1 MNYQQACF
9 YIEECQQGRRRFGLN
24 KLEEVLHQLND
35 PHKKLSFVHVAG
47 TNGKGSTAA
56 MLSSVLTKAG
66 YKTGLYT
73 SPHLMRY
80 NERMKINGQD
90 IPDEDFIEAAE
101 TVKEVC
107 DKMGGVPI
115 VFEILTLMALWYF
128 AKEQCDI
135 VILEVGIGGRID
147 ATNCI
152 PSPKAAVITQLGLD
166 HTETLGDTLEKIA
179 AEKGGIIKPGC
190 YAVMAEQQDSAMDVV
205 REICKQKQV
214 SLTISFVSRMKVMSS
229 SVEGQQIED
238 KEYGAIFLPLA
249 GAHQVKNLANV
260 LETVGV
266 LKQQGYQI
274 SNDAVVDGI
283 RQTKWPARMQ
293 RLCTNPDFLL
303 DGGHNPQCVQAAT
316 EALKAFYPDKKVV
329 FLTGMMQDKDTDRML
344 EEMVPLAQEFVCIHP
359 DSQRAMDQNDMCRM
373 LRERY
378 GVQATAC
385 QTVNEGIR
393 TAIKKAGDHAVVCA
407 LGSLYLAGE
416 IQSFFEQGERCR

>member
-1 MNYQQACF
+1 MDYRDACA
-9 YIEECQQGRRRFGLN
+9 YIEQWSEKRKRFGLDGL
-24 KLEEVLHQLND
+24 KQVLAELHD
-35 PHKKLSFVHVAG
+35 PQEKLSFVHVAG

-56 MLSSVLTKAG
+56 MLSSVLTKAE

-80 NERMKINGQD
+80 NERIKINGQD
-90 IPDEDFIEAAE
+90 ILDEDFIEAAE

-135 VILEVGIGGRID
+135 VILEVGIGGRLD

-152 PSPKAAVITQLGLD
+152 PSPKAAVIAQLGLD
-166 HTETLGDTLEKIA
+166 HTETLGDTIEKIA

-190 YAVMAEQQDSAMDVV
+190 YAVMAEQQESAMDVV

-214 SLTISFVSRMKVMSS
+214 PLTISSVSRMKVLSS

-274 SNDAVVDGI
+274 SDDAVVDGI

-393 TAIKKAGDHAVVCA
+393 TAIKKAGDHAVICA

-416 IQSFFEQGERCR
+416 IQSFFEQGEQCR

>member
-9 YIEECQQGRRRFGLN
+9 YIEEYQQGRGRFGLN
-24 KLEEVLHQLND
+24 KLEEVLHQLHD

-90 IPDEDFIEAAE
+90 IPDEDFIEAVE

-190 YAVMAEQQDSAMDVV
+190 YAVMAEQQESAMDVV

-214 SLTISFVSRMKVMSS
+214 PLTISSVSRMKVLSS

-274 SNDAVVDGI
+274 SDDAVVDGI

-393 TAIKKAGDHAVVCA
+393 TAIKKAGDHAVICA

-416 IQSFFEQGERCR
+416 IQSFFEQGEQCR

>member
-9 YIEECQQGRRRFGLN
+9 YIEECQQGRGRFDLN
-24 KLEEVLHQLND
+24 KLEEVLHQLHD

-190 YAVMAEQQDSAMDVV
+190 YAVMAEQKESAVDVV

-214 SLTISFVSRMKVMSS
+214 PLTISSVSRMKVLSS

-274 SNDAVVDGI
+274 SDDAVVDGI

-393 TAIKKAGDHAVVCA
+393 TAIQKAGDHAVVCA

-416 IQSFFEQGERCR
+416 IQSFFEKGEQCR

>member
-9 YIEECQQGRRRFGLN
+9 YIEEYQQGRGRFGLN
-24 KLEEVLHQLND
+24 KLEEVLHQMHD

-90 IPDEDFIEAAE
+90 ILDEDFIEAAE

-135 VILEVGIGGRID
+135 VILEVGIGGRLD

-152 PSPKAAVITQLGLD
+152 PSPKAAVIAQLGLD
-166 HTETLGDTLEKIA
+166 HTETLGDTIEKIA

-190 YAVMAEQQDSAMDVV
+190 YAVMAEQQESAMDVV

-214 SLTISFVSRMKVMSS
+214 PLTISSVSRMKVLSS

-274 SNDAVVDGI
+274 SDDAVVDGI

-385 QTVNEGIR
+385 QTVDEGIR
-393 TAIKKAGDHAVVCA
+393 TAIKKAGDRAVVCA

-416 IQSFFEQGERCR
+416 IQSFF

>member
-1 MNYQQACF
+1 M
-9 YIEECQQGRRRFGLN
+9 
-24 KLEEVLHQLND
+24 
-35 PHKKLSFVHVAG
+35 
-47 TNGKGSTAA
+47 
-56 MLSSVLTKAG
+56 
-66 YKTGLYT
+66 
-73 SPHLMRY
+73 
-80 NERMKINGQD
+80 
-90 IPDEDFIEAAE
+90 
-101 TVKEVC
+101 
-107 DKMGGVPI
+107 
-115 VFEILTLMALWYF
+115 TLMALWYF

-190 YAVMAEQQDSAMDVV
+190 YAVMAEQKESAMDVV

-214 SLTISFVSRMKVMSS
+214 PLTISSVSRMKVLSS
-229 SVEGQQIED
+229 SVEGHQIED
-238 KEYGAIFLPLA
+238 KEYGTIFLPLA

-274 SNDAVVDGI
+274 SDDAVVDGI

-416 IQSFFEQGERCR
+416 IQSFFEKGEQCR

>member
-9 YIEECQQGRRRFGLN
+9 YIEECQQGRGRFALN
-24 KLEEVLHQLND
+24 KLEEVLHQLHD

-73 SPHLMRY
+73 SPHLMCY

-101 TVKEVC
+101 NVKKVC

-190 YAVMAEQQDSAMDVV
+190 YAVMAEQQESAMDVV

-214 SLTISFVSRMKVMSS
+214 PLTISSVSRMKVLSS

-238 KEYGAIFLPLA
+238 KEYGTIFLQLA

-274 SNDAVVDGI
+274 SDDAVVDGI

-416 IQSFFEQGERCR
+416 IQSFFEQGEQCR

>member
-9 YIEECQQGRRRFGLN
+9 YIEECQQGRGRFGLN

-190 YAVMAEQQDSAMDVV
+190 YAVMAEQKESAMDVV
-205 REICKQKQV
+205 REVCKQKQV
-214 SLTISFVSRMKVMSS
+214 PLTIASVSRMKVLSS

-238 KEYGAIFLPLA
+238 KEYGVIFLPLA
-249 GAHQVKNLANV
+249 GAHQIKNLANI

-359 DSQRAMDQNDMCRM
+359 DSQRAMDQNDMCRI

-416 IQSFFEQGERCR
+416 IQSFFEKGEQYR

>member
-9 YIEECQQGRRRFGLN
+9 YIEECQQGRERFGLN
-24 KLEEVLHQLND
+24 KLEEVLHQLHD

-101 TVKEVC
+101 TVKKVC

-190 YAVMAEQQDSAMDVV
+190 YAVMAEQQQSAMDVV

-214 SLTISFVSRMKVMSS
+214 PLTIASVSRMKVLSF

-249 GAHQVKNLANV
+249 GSHQVKNLANV

-303 DGGHNPQCVQAAT
+303 DGGHNPQCVQAVT

-416 IQSFFEQGERCR
+416 IQSFFEKGEQCR

>member
-9 YIEECQQGRRRFGLN
+9 YIEEYQQGRGRFGLN
-24 KLEEVLHQLND
+24 KLEEVLHQMHD

-90 IPDEDFIEAAE
+90 ILDEDFIEAAE

-135 VILEVGIGGRID
+135 VILEVGIGGRLD

-152 PSPKAAVITQLGLD
+152 PSPKAAVIAQLGLD
-166 HTETLGDTLEKIA
+166 HTETLGDTIEKIA

-190 YAVMAEQQDSAMDVV
+190 YAVMAEQQESAMDVV

-214 SLTISFVSRMKVMSS
+214 PLTISSVSRMKVLSS

-274 SNDAVVDGI
+274 SDDAVVDGI

-393 TAIKKAGDHAVVCA
+393 TAIKKAGDHAVICA

-416 IQSFFEQGERCR
+416 IQSFFEQGEQCR